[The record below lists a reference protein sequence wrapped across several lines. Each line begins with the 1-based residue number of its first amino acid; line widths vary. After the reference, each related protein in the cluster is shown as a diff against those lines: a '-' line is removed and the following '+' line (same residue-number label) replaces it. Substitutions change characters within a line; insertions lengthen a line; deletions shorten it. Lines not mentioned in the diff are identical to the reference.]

1 VVAAGTQ
8 GRTGVPRI
16 AAAFLGAQIGSGRE
30 QGKKSTAIAP
40 ISANR
45 AQKGRFSAKAWST
58 GTHGDTRGHRAYDTD
73 HRGRGTGRQQREIGA
88 ARRGEAN
95 RGGGAKP
102 VAAAGRSEQG
112 RRGEANR
119 GGAVPPITG
128 PISSA

>member
-1 VVAAGTQ
+1 MVAAGTQ

-58 GTHGDTRGHRAYDTD
+58 GTHGDIVRTTPTTEG
-73 HRGRGTGRQQREIGA
+73 
-88 ARRGEAN
+88 
-95 RGGGAKP
+95 
-102 VAAAGRSEQG
+102 AGRAVS
-112 RRGEANR
+112 RGK
-119 GGAVPPITG
+119 
-128 PISSA
+128 